1 MVDPQPNYELVR
13 ERLKRARR
21 QRNLS
26 LRDVAEEIG
35 VSASTLSRIERG
47 AGAPDLPTLNKLIDW
62 LEIRPDAVYQIKRRS
77 SKSVPEEVE
86 VLLRADKE
94 IDPKTATT
102 LARIFRTAYKEMTS
116 T

>member
-1 MVDPQPNYELVR
+1 VADPQPNYELVR

-21 QRNLS
+21 RRNLS
-26 LRDVAEEIG
+26 LREVADEIE

-47 AGAPDLPTLNKLIDW
+47 AGTPDLPTLNKLIAW
-62 LEIRPDAVYQIKRRS
+62 LEIRPEAVYQTNRRS
-77 SKSVPEEVE
+77 SKSLPQEVE

-94 IDPKTATT
+94 LDPKTAKT